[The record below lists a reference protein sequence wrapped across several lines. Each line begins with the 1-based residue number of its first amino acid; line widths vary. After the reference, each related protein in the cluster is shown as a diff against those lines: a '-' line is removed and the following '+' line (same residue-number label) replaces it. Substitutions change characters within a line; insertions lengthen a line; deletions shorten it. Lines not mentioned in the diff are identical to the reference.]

1 MKNVI
6 KTIDVNAH
14 IVNVKSQVSTDA
26 EGTKA
31 IISFDNLGYGVITA
45 VKFNAKGFNSFND
58 VVLVNGKDNFI
69 IIIQDISINKN
80 STATE
85 IKVKLPSNE
94 IKRLEL
100 EECQICYAN
109 GTVSTYQGKNEIDF
123 ELEEFTYTEQERV
136 ELNALK
142 DVFDSKVTYN
152 PIENEYGWICT
163 CGRLNAIDDIA
174 CSLCNHTK
182 SEVKFN
188 LSESGKK
195 AAVEK
200 KAALD
205 IQRKEDAERKAKE
218 KVKNDRNKKIGI
230 GVVVT
235 LAIVVICLI
244 ANSVT
249 MSKRETYSSEDAMQN
264 ALQGKW
270 THYSEDYGLGRSAMW
285 QWVIDGDTA
294 YRIYNSDDKLENG
307 RDITWNPSKGT
318 FKIGSYNIVVKKGG
332 RSFVEDGDDVFEK
345 GGYLS
350 SSESSSQSSSY
361 ESAYTAL
368 KFSNVKVSSN
378 SSYTICTGTVTN
390 NGNKTY
396 KFVQIKGSFKDSSG
410 TVIDTDSTY
419 AVGSEGLAPGESKTF
434 RMSVDKNYQIS
445 SCSVSIYDYD

>member
-1 MKNVI
+1 MNNVT

-14 IVNVKSQVSTDA
+14 IVNVKSQISTDVD
-26 EGTKA
+26 GTKA
-31 IISFDNLGYGVITA
+31 VISFDNLGYGVITA
-45 VKFNAKGFNSFND
+45 VKFNAKGYNSFND
-58 VVLVNGKDNFI
+58 VVLVNGKENFI
-69 IIIQDISINKN
+69 IIIQDIRIDKN
-80 STATE
+80 ASATE
-85 IKVKLPSNE
+85 IRVKLPSNE

-123 ELEEFTYTEQERV
+123 ELEEFTYAGQERV

-152 PIENEYGWICT
+152 PIETEHGWICT
-163 CGRLNAIDDIA
+163 CGRLNGVDDIA

-182 SEVKFN
+182 NEVKFN
-188 LSESGKK
+188 LSESGRK

-200 KAALD
+200 KKALD
-205 IQRKEDAERKAKE
+205 IQRKEEAEREAKE
-218 KVKNDRNKKIGI
+218 KAKADRNKKIGI
-230 GVVVT
+230 GVVIT
-235 LAIVVICLI
+235 LAIIVICLI

-249 MSKRETYSSEDAMQN
+249 MSKREIYSSEDAMRS
-264 ALQGKW
+264 AMQGKW
-270 THYSEDYGLGRSAMW
+270 THYYDGYSGKSAMW

-294 YRIYNSDDKLENG
+294 YRIYNSDDELENG

-318 FKIGSYNIVVKKGG
+318 FKIGSYNIVVEKGG
-332 RSFVEDGDDVFEK
+332 RSFIEDGDDVFEK

-350 SSESSSQSSSY
+350 SSDSSSQSSSY

-368 KFSNVKVSSN
+368 KFSNIKVSSN